1 MKYYTSGQ
9 VYKLLNEILQQI
21 PVNDN
26 RLIKLRKFVENKS
39 INVHEHL

>member
-1 MKYYTSGQ
+1 MVYYTEGQ
-9 VYKLLNEILQQI
+9 VRILLDEILKQI

-26 RLIKLRKFVENKS
+26 RFIKLRKFIIDKS